1 MILIDTDRLE
11 FFRRIIFRN
20 NFNDHL
26 AVCQNLVPLVLIHT
40 HLGVFFQPVF
50 NARFQPLAWPKLPP
64 DTGTLVHVAALHAT
78 SLVGRPKPVVS
89 PPKKSQFGAH
99 WGATH
104 IYIYIHIY
112 VYIYIYMYIYICI
125 YIYVYTRSTCQM
137 FPIIE
142 VNWMSIGFGCR
153 TSIEA
158 KGLANPRQQRSSVC
172 SPSQQLALSSVRS
185 SS

>member
-89 PPKKSQFGAH
+89 PPKKSQVGAH
-99 WGATH
+99 GGGD

-112 VYIYIYMYIYICI
+112 AYIANYQIYMSN
-125 YIYVYTRSTCQM
+125 VPNHRSQLDV
-137 FPIIE
+137 F
-142 VNWMSIGFGCR
+142 IGFGCR